1 MCRDTLLH
9 GRGIGSPKLLSG
21 KSKLIVSGA
30 LIGPET
36 QEGPGQRR
44 DPIREF
50 VGSGDQISRSRPCP
64 GPSGVLGPIE
74 DPEETNLALRF
85 GGSRPRRLIGPED
98 LRNGSMPCS
107 TSCARRLCVAVY
119 CTQSRADLTTFSV
132 KSGPPHPLSG
142 GDGRGSGVRLV
153 ISE

>member
-98 LRNGSMPCS
+98 LRNGSMSCS

-119 CTQSRADLTTFSV
+119 PIKGRLDNVFRKIRA
-132 KSGPPHPLSG
+132 PPPPIG
-142 GDGRGSGVRLV
+142 G
-153 ISE
+153 

>member
-74 DPEETNLALRF
+74 DPEETNLALRRF
-85 GGSRPRRLIGPED
+85 KAPEAD
-98 LRNGSMPCS
+98 W
-107 TSCARRLCVAVY
+107 ARRFEKRFDALFHIMCSEVV
-119 CTQSRADLTTFSV
+119 CSSV
-132 KSGPPHPLSG
+132 PNQGQT
-142 GDGRGSGVRLV
+142 
-153 ISE
+153 

>member
-119 CTQSRADLTTFSV
+119 PIKGRLDNVFRKIRA
-132 KSGPPHPLSG
+132 PPPPIG
-142 GDGRGSGVRLV
+142 G
-153 ISE
+153 